1 MDEKI
6 VFDDYL
12 YDVDS
17 VKAAAEAYG
26 HLVEIA
32 IEQEGEKIA
41 VTLGNIP
48 EEHAHVLKDA
58 FCNHA
63 LYETIVRH
71 RAEAGEGVL

>member
-26 HLVEIA
+26 ELVEIT
-32 IEQEGEKIA
+32 IEQDGQKIS

-63 LYETIVRH
+63 LYETIVRY
-71 RAEAGEGVL
+71 RAESGEGVL